1 MFPQVKKWI
10 KVPNLVNG
18 VVFIAFVILMV
29 NPSAKA
35 MLIRGLMKV
44 GLFQP
49 RLSYPDTKKNSAV
62 LPDVIF
68 ESADGRIVHLANL
81 KGKVIFLNF
90 WATWCP
96 PCIAEMPSIN
106 SLYEKL
112 KTNKNIV
119 FIIADA
125 DRNFQ
130 KSKPFMARHHFTMP
144 LYQAASTIPESFL
157 SHSIPT
163 TTIIDRQGKVVFH
176 QEGSADYSNPRVLQY
191 LKSIIL

>member
-1 MFPQVKKWI
+1 MLPYIKKWI
-10 KVPNLVNG
+10 RLPHLLNG
-18 VVFIAFVILMV
+18 VVFIAFVILV
-29 NPSAKA
+29 INPSAKA
-35 MLIRGLMKV
+35 VLIRGLMKA

-49 RLSYPDTKKNSAV
+49 QLSSVAIKKESAV

-68 ESADGRIVHLANL
+68 ESADGRVIHLANL

-106 SLYEKL
+106 GLYEKL
-112 KTNKNIV
+112 RNNNNII

-130 KSKPFMARHHFTMP
+130 KSKPFMAKHHFTMP
-144 LYQAASTIPESFL
+144 LYRPTSVVPESFL
-157 SHSIPT
+157 SHAIPT
-163 TTIIDRQGKVVFH
+163 TTIIDRRGNVVFH

-191 LKSIIL
+191 LKSIAM